1 MIKGPDVDEI
11 IKRLVLAHADGD
23 MKGIAVVFVNAENQ
37 PEIEMSFGAGQ
48 AFTMNTGLDLLKD
61 SIIQIIKI
69 AGQIKPK
76 ERE

>member
-23 MKGIAVVFVNAENQ
+23 MKGIACVFVNAENQ
-37 PEIEMSFGAGQ
+37 PEIEMSFGANQ
-48 AFTMNTGLDLLKD
+48 AFTMNMGIDLLKD
-61 SIIQIIKI
+61 SIVQKVKE
-69 AGQIKPK
+69 AGQINPK

>member
-23 MKGIAVVFVNAENQ
+23 MKGIACVFVNEQNQ

-48 AFTMNTGLDLLKD
+48 AFTMSVGIDLLKD
-61 SIIQIIKI
+61 TILQKIKDAAI
-69 AGQIKPK
+69 EPK

>member
-23 MKGIAVVFVNAENQ
+23 IKGIAVVFVNAENQ
-37 PEIEMSFGAGQ
+37 PEMEMSFGANQ
-48 AFTMNTGLDLLKD
+48 AFTMNTGLDLLKMGILNTMMD
-61 SIIQIIKI
+61 K
-69 AGQIKPK
+69 GQIDPK

>member
-37 PEIEMSFGAGQ
+37 PEIEMSFGPMQ
-48 AFTMNTGLDLLKD
+48 AFTMSVGLDLLKMHILD
-61 SIIQIIKI
+61 KIKKDGWI
-69 AGQIKPK
+69 EPK
-76 ERE
+76 ERD